1 MSAFDRLLSQ
11 IDAFIRKYYK
21 NEMIK
26 GLFLFVGIFLFSFLF
41 TTILEFFGRF
51 NSIVR
56 GILFFGFIFTNIYVL
71 IRYILIP
78 VSKLFSFGKQIN
90 RYQASQIIGNFF
102 PSISDRLLNTLQL
115 NDNLEQNEGNFEL
128 IRASVS
134 QRSASLTVVPF
145 TTAIDI
151 KENRKYLKYIIPLF
165 LVFLSIAVF
174 VPHLFQQS
182 TERVVNYSKEF
193 KPVSPFQ
200 FNLLNKNL
208 QIEEGDDLEVN
219 LSLSGSQFPDK
230 IYIVS
235 TQGKFLME
243 KTSKIDAKAVL
254 KKIKSNDQFYF
265 EANSFQSEVFAVNV
279 IKKSTIGKL
288 EARLI
293 YPSYLGKQPETISNS
308 GDLSIPE
315 GTMIEW
321 NVITKNTNNVKF
333 SINNLEKNFNSESF
347 RINHKF
353 KNDARIKIEMVNSQS
368 KKIDSSGF
376 YISVAKDAFPS
387 IHVEE
392 VKDSVSDAIR
402 FFSGSIA
409 DDYGFSSL
417 KFVYTIISENG
428 KRKTQTLPVT
438 KVLGTEMPFNF
449 AVDFKHENVK
459 LKDKIEYYFI
469 VGDNDGVN
477 GSKFSKSQMFEYK
490 LPSLEEL
497 NDKRDEDQQESKEN
511 LKDILTKA
519 NDFQKKVDHLKK
531 DVLNSKSNDFNKL
544 NQVQQLQQEQENIQ
558 KSLEQML
565 NQIQESSQEKN
576 QLSEIDKELLEKQAL
591 IEELLKE
598 VMDDELMDL
607 LKKLEDLMKN
617 DSKDKIEDK
626 LEDVQQ
632 SSEDM
637 KKQLDRSL
645 EMLKKLQVNE
655 KIDDIEKEL
664 KELAKDQEEL
674 KEQTE
679 NEKLSSEKAKEKQDE
694 LNKKFDELKQDL
706 EELKKLNEELNKPM
720 NLGDQEEMKKEI
732 SDEMKNASENIQKKK
747 GKKASENQNN
757 AAEEM
762 KKMAEELD
770 QMQQEEN
777 KQQQEEDI
785 NTLRIILK
793 NLMTLSFTQEDV
805 MYKFSKVKDNDP
817 SYRKYGRV
825 QRSIIDDTKMVKD
838 SLYALAKRQPK
849 IASFVDKELNDI
861 TKNFKLSLE
870 DIDEHRK
877 RNLNLHQQSVMTSF
891 NNLALLL
898 NESLESMQQQMQM
911 QSKGGGS
918 CDKPGKGKGKP
929 KPGDSMGDMKE
940 MLKKQL
946 EQMQK
951 GPNPG
956 GEKPGDKPGSKP
968 GQSGNM
974 GMPGLGNK
982 QIAKMAAEQTAIR
995 QRLEQLKNELNQDGK
1010 GSGNKLNPLI
1020 NELEKQ
1026 EKDLI
1031 NKNFTPDMVKRQ
1043 KDILTR
1049 LLESEKALMER
1060 GFEEKRESKDGKNLN
1075 YGNQIRFDEYTNQK
1089 LKQIELLR
1097 SVDPVFRKY
1106 YKDKANEY
1114 FNRAN

>member
-26 GLFLFVGIFLFSFLF
+26 GLFLFAGIFLFSFLF

-71 IRYILIP
+71 IRYIFIP

-243 KTSKIDAKAVL
+243 KTSKIDANAIL

-265 EANSFQSEVFAVNV
+265 EANSFQSEVYAVNV

-293 YPSYLGKQPETISNS
+293 YPSYLGKEPETISNS

-315 GTMIEW
+315 GTLIEW

-368 KKIDSSGF
+368 KKVDSAGF

-477 GSKFSKSQMFEYK
+477 GTKFSKSQMFEYK

-544 NQVQQLQQEQENIQ
+544 NQVQQLQQEQEIIQ

-576 QLSEIDKELLEKQAL
+576 QLSEIDKDLLEKQAL

-598 VMDDELMDL
+598 VMDDEIMVL

-679 NEKLSSEKAKEKQDE
+679 NDKLSSEMAKEKQDD

-706 EELKKLNEELNKPM
+706 EQLKKLNEELNKPM
-720 NLGDQEEMKKEI
+720 NLGDQEE
-732 SDEMKNASENIQKKK
+732 
-747 GKKASENQNN
+747 
-757 AAEEM
+757 
-762 KKMAEELD
+762 
-770 QMQQEEN
+770 
-777 KQQQEEDI
+777 
-785 NTLRIILK
+785 
-793 NLMTLSFTQEDV
+793 
-805 MYKFSKVKDNDP
+805 
-817 SYRKYGRV
+817 
-825 QRSIIDDTKMVKD
+825 
-838 SLYALAKRQPK
+838 
-849 IASFVDKELNDI
+849 
-861 TKNFKLSLE
+861 
-870 DIDEHRK
+870 
-877 RNLNLHQQSVMTSF
+877 TSH
-891 NNLALLL
+891 
-898 NESLESMQQQMQM
+898 
-911 QSKGGGS
+911 
-918 CDKPGKGKGKP
+918 
-929 KPGDSMGDMKE
+929 
-940 MLKKQL
+940 
-946 EQMQK
+946 
-951 GPNPG
+951 
-956 GEKPGDKPGSKP
+956 
-968 GQSGNM
+968 
-974 GMPGLGNK
+974 
-982 QIAKMAAEQTAIR
+982 
-995 QRLEQLKNELNQDGK
+995 
-1010 GSGNKLNPLI
+1010 
-1020 NELEKQ
+1020 
-1026 EKDLI
+1026 
-1031 NKNFTPDMVKRQ
+1031 
-1043 KDILTR
+1043 
-1049 LLESEKALMER
+1049 
-1060 GFEEKRESKDGKNLN
+1060 
-1075 YGNQIRFDEYTNQK
+1075 
-1089 LKQIELLR
+1089 
-1097 SVDPVFRKY
+1097 
-1106 YKDKANEY
+1106 
-1114 FNRAN
+1114 

>member
-26 GLFLFVGIFLFSFLF
+26 GLFLFAGIFLFSFLF

-243 KTSKIDAKAVL
+243 KTSKIDAKAIL

-368 KKIDSSGF
+368 KKVDSSGF

-664 KELAKDQEEL
+664 KELAKDQEDL
-674 KEQTE
+674 KEQAE
-679 NEKLSSEKAKEKQDE
+679 NDKLSSEKAKEKQDE
-694 LNKKFDELKQDL
+694 LNKKFDELKEDL

-732 SDEMKNASENIQKKK
+732 SEEMKNASENIQKKK
-747 GKKASENQNN
+747 GKKASENQKN

-770 QMQQEEN
+770 QMQKEEN

-861 TKNFKLSLE
+861 TNNFKLSLE

-995 QRLEQLKNELNQDGK
+995 QRLEQLKNELNKDGK